1 MRQAQS
7 ATGVAALP
15 SDQPRAPRVPAIPL
29 PAPAQLRATAPRFP
43 MIPRQTAKGNIEV
56 HSWETAAFDT
66 AAGPSLNEIRVTEA
80 FVGDITGTGSA
91 RMLQT
96 LRADGSASF
105 VAVERV
111 EGTLDGRKGSFV
123 LQDAGTLVGAQVEGS
138 WFVVPG
144 SGTGELA
151 GLRGEGGFS
160 ATLGQH
166 ASYTLTYWFE

>member
-1 MRQAQS
+1 
-7 ATGVAALP
+7 
-15 SDQPRAPRVPAIPL
+15 
-29 PAPAQLRATAPRFP
+29 

-80 FVGDITGTGSA
+80 FVGDIAGTGSA

-96 LRADGSASF
+96 LRADGSASY

-111 EGTLDGRKGSFV
+111 VATVEGRSGSFV
-123 LQDAGTLVGAQVEGS
+123 LQDEGTLEGTKVKGT
-138 WFVVPG
+138 WFVVAG

-151 GLRGEGGFS
+151 GIRGEGDFH
-160 ATLGQH
+160 AELGQH
-166 ASYTLTYWFE
+166 ADYTLNYWFE